1 MGEVMGDDIESGSR
15 PAYGSRSDDFAENGI
30 CRVDKTKFLR
40 PLLMGTGSVA
50 AFTRPH
56 GFGKT
61 FVMSMLR
68 DFLMIDPEN
77 PGSTKR
83 QERIFKGLE
92 IMEDRNL
99 CAEFMGRH
107 PVIMISLGSFAGR
120 SFGEALGN
128 LAAAVSELARGF
140 GFLGRSARLRSLDRR
155 TLRTLMDTKALL
167 EEKHRIIL
175 KNALVSLIPMLF
187 RHFGRRVFV
196 IVDDYD
202 VPLVVARQN

>member
-83 QERIFKGLE
+83 QERIFKGLDV
-92 IMEDRNL
+92 MDDRKL
-99 CAEFMGRH
+99 CDEFMGRH
-107 PVIMISLGSFAGR
+107 RVIMIPLGGVAER
-120 SFGEALGN
+120 SFGEAVGN

-140 GFLGRSARLRSLDRR
+140 GFLGRSARLRSLDR
-155 TLRTLMDTKALL
+155 RTLMDTKALL